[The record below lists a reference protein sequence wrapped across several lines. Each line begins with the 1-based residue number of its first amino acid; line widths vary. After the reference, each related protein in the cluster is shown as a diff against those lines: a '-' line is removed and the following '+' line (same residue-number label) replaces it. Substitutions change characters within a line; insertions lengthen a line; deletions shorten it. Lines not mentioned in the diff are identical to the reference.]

1 MVVRFRKQALKSLQ
15 KSDGEMSAE
24 IREKLDQI
32 DDFFAAQSILPV
44 AEYDLKRMKGKW
56 SGFYR
61 LRIGSIRIL
70 FKVDETSNT
79 IDVYKI
85 GGRGDIYK

>member
-15 KSDGEMSAE
+15 KSDEEMSTE
-24 IREKLDQI
+24 VREKLDQI
-32 DDFFAAQSILPV
+32 DDFFAAQSILPF
-44 AEYDLKRMKGKW
+44 ADFDLKKMKGEW
-56 SGFYR
+56 AGFHR
-61 LRIGSIRIL
+61 LRIGSMRVI
-70 FKVDETSNT
+70 FKVDEKSNT